1 MPFTKELLRRVKDE
15 QQRSSI
21 ITIYKENL
29 ENRSYK
35 LREAAVLEI
44 GEIATL
50 LGEALFN
57 EQFFTLFLKLLKDT
71 MNEVKKAAIQ
81 QITSLVPTIPASVF
95 TETLL
100 PNLIALVSE
109 KNQTI
114 SEVVASVSIDLFK
127 SYPEEI
133 PGLFNVLF
141 EDITPQVRLIFLKR
155 LNELTLTSEIIQ
167 KLVFE
172 ASLDDQNWRVREE
185 IANHMNHLLASTKES
200 SSQEQHKSLIT
211 IVGDMNVT

>member
-185 IANHMNHLLASTKES
+185 IANHMNHLLASTQES